1 MVTDGG
7 MILAKLTALRVRNAG
22 PGRHGDGDGLYLL
35 VKPSGARSWV
45 LRVQQDGKR
54 KDIGL
59 GSVELDGGSSGFAR
73 PSAEIPLMLK
83 RSLSLAEA
91 RLKARELRQFSRA
104 GKDPIVE
111 RDRERVSVPT
121 FRAAT
126 ISTHDALK
134 AGWIEKNADAFL
146 TSLETYAYPK
156 LANLRVDEIDTA
168 HVLDVLTPIW
178 TSKPGLARKVRVRV
192 GQVLNFSHS
201 KGWRPT
207 EAPSKTVSLGL
218 PKQPKGGNFKAM
230 PYAQVPSLVRDL
242 MNSAPTAGRRALL
255 FQILTAAR
263 PGEVRFARWRHID
276 LLAGDWRRPADIMKL
291 REPHIVTLNRPAVAL
306 LEEVKGMQANEPD
319 ELIFASRGGKPLS
332 DMAMTKVLRDAGLQ
346 WDAHGFRS
354 AFRDWAAETMP
365 HIPDPV
371 AEAALAH
378 AVSDKV
384 IRAYKRTTFVDMRRQ
399 LLAAWGE
406 FVAGLRREDGKLS
419 TSRVP

>member
-1 MVTDGG
+1 
-7 MILAKLTALRVRNAG
+7 
-22 PGRHGDGDGLYLL
+22 
-35 VKPSGARSWV
+35 
-45 LRVQQDGKR
+45 
-54 KDIGL
+54 
-59 GSVELDGGSSGFAR
+59 
-73 PSAEIPLMLK
+73 
-83 RSLSLAEA
+83 
-91 RLKARELRQFSRA
+91 
-104 GKDPIVE
+104 
-111 RDRERVSVPT
+111 
-121 FRAAT
+121 
-126 ISTHDALK
+126 
-134 AGWIEKNADAFL
+134 
-146 TSLETYAYPK
+146 
-156 LANLRVDEIDTA
+156 
-168 HVLDVLTPIW
+168 
-178 TSKPGLARKVRVRV
+178 
-192 GQVLNFSHS
+192 
-201 KGWRPT
+201 
-207 EAPSKTVSLGL
+207 
-218 PKQPKGGNFKAM
+218 
-230 PYAQVPSLVRDL
+230 
-242 MNSAPTAGRRALL
+242 
-255 FQILTAAR
+255 
-263 PGEVRFARWRHID
+263 
-276 LLAGDWRRPADIMKL
+276 MKL